1 MMANFAGAG
10 LGRVNDTLML
20 LWPISSQSFPIIVN
34 AW

>member
-1 MMANFAGAG
+1 MANFAAAD
-10 LGRVNDTLML
+10 LGRASGALML